1 MRGSGPILFLTI
13 LLVLLI
19 CTYLYLS
26 RRHFF
31 VHAHT
36 IIMEALSCF
45 LCRLICPA
53 LKTNHDVGEGEGEA
67 PDVGEG
73 EAPLQGMGCGDS
85 DGPGSGAG
93 AIMAY
98 QSLIMGCLS
107 SIIFSKA

>member
-1 MRGSGPILFLTI
+1 MRSSGPILFLTI

-19 CTYLYLS
+19 HLYLS

-36 IIMEALSCF
+36 IIMEASLVLFFVPAHLSRAQNKSRCW
-45 LCRLICPA
+45 
-53 LKTNHDVGEGEGEA
+53 G
-67 PDVGEG
+67 G
-73 EAPLQGMGCGDS
+73 EAPLQGRGCGDS

-98 QSLIMGCLS
+98 QSLIMGCPS

>member
-1 MRGSGPILFLTI
+1 MRSSGPILFLTI

-19 CTYLYLS
+19 HLYLS

-36 IIMEALSCF
+36 IIMEASLVLFFVPAHLSRAQNKSRCW
-45 LCRLICPA
+45 
-53 LKTNHDVGEGEGEA
+53 G
-67 PDVGEG
+67 G
-73 EAPLQGMGCGDS
+73 EAPLQGRGCGDS

-98 QSLIMGCLS
+98 QSFIMGCLS